1 MYVAQR
7 ISLANPTDQW
17 QDQHTYVTLL
27 ILVHMY
33 KGSCNIKFLA
43 DRQSTVSCLAVKTS
57 TLQIKQSWERPTRP
71 SKITSCDK
79 KKLLMRAQS
88 TVTTV

>member
-1 MYVAQR
+1 M
-7 ISLANPTDQW
+7 
-17 QDQHTYVTLL
+17 TLL

-33 KGSCNIKFLA
+33 KGSGNILA

-57 TLQIKQSWERPTRP
+57 TLQIKYPWERPTRP